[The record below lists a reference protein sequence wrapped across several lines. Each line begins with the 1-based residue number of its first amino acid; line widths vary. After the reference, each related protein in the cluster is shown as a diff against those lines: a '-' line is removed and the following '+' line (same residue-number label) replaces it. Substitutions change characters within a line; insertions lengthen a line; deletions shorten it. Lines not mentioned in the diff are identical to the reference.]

1 MISAMGLV
9 LHNTLTRRKEPF
21 APIAPPRVRM
31 YNCGPTVYGR
41 AHIGNFR
48 AFLFADVLRRWL
60 ELRGYAVTQV
70 MNITDVGHVRDDDP
84 DSTDAAQDKMVAAS
98 RKEQL
103 DPWKIADKYTALF
116 FADLDALGVRRAHH
130 YPRATQYIPQMLAI
144 IERLIATGHAYV
156 VGGNV
161 YYAVS
166 TFPGY
171 GRLSGNTGEALLAG
185 ARVEVNEQ
193 KRDPR
198 DFALW
203 KTDPHHLMQW
213 DSPWGRG
220 FPGWHIECSAMS
232 RALLGEG
239 TLDIHTGGEDN
250 IFPHHECE
258 IAQSE
263 GAFGVPFVT
272 LWAHTRFLQVDGGK
286 MSKSLG
292 NLYTLDDTAARG
304 FGHAALR
311 FLLLRGHYRQV
322 INFTWEGLEQSAAA
336 VRRLRLFATELEET
350 AAGAAASGAAQ
361 RAAGAA
367 TGVGGAT
374 VGPSRG
380 TLAAATAPPSWVT
393 EAVARFDTGMD
404 DDLNLS
410 VALDGVFSLLSEA
423 NRNGAARE
431 PAAAAAALAALR
443 RFDEVLGVLEPAAQ
457 ASLETEVEALITQ
470 RNEARARKDFA
481 AADAIRRQLAEHG
494 IELLDGKEGVKWRR
508 TGAKA

>member
-1 MISAMGLV
+1 MALV
-9 LHNTLTRRKEPF
+9 LHNTLTRRKELFVPVS
-21 APIAPPRVRM
+21 PGRVRM

-60 ELRGYAVTQV
+60 ELSGYEVTQV
-70 MNITDVGHVRDDDP
+70 MNLTDVGHVRDDDP
-84 DSTDAAQDKMVAAS
+84 DTTDATADRIMVAA
-98 RKEQL
+98 RREQL
-103 DPWKIADKYTALF
+103 DPWKIAEKYTALF
-116 FADLDALGVRRAHH
+116 FQDVAALGLRPAHH

-144 IERLIATGHAYV
+144 IERLLETGHAYRV
-156 VGGNV
+156 DGNV
-161 YYAVS
+161 YYAVA

-171 GRLSGNTGEALLAG
+171 GQLSGNTGDELLAG

-250 IFPHHECE
+250 IFPHHDCE

-263 GAFGVPFVT
+263 GAFGVPFVKY
-272 LWAHTRFLQVDGGK
+272 WMHTRFLQVDGGK

-304 FGHAALR
+304 FPPAALR
-311 FLLLRGHYRQV
+311 FLLLRAHYRQV
-322 INFTWEGLEQSAAA
+322 VNFTWESLEQSAAA
-336 VRRLRLFATELEET
+336 VRRLRLFAAELEEAAGGAPPPS
-350 AAGAAASGAAQ
+350 AAGASAAASAEA
-361 RAAGAA
+361 
-367 TGVGGAT
+367 
-374 VGPSRG
+374 S
-380 TLAAATAPPSWVT
+380 APAWLT
-393 EAVARFDTGMD
+393 EAVARFDQGLD
-404 DDLNLS
+404 DDLNVS
-410 VALDGVFSLLSEA
+410 AALDGAFSLLNEA
-423 NRNGAARE
+423 NRLRPTG
-431 PAAAAAALAALR
+431 PQAAAALAALR
-443 RFDEVLGVLEPAAQ
+443 RFDQVLGVLEAAPESID
-457 ASLETEVEALITQ
+457 AEVEALIAR

-481 AADAIRRQLAEHG
+481 AADAIRRQLAERG
-494 IELLDGKEGVKWRR
+494 IELLDGKDGVKWRR
-508 TGAKA
+508 TGVKA